1 MGQWVELELR
11 IEQLNFIIDCLE
23 LKACNSDYFDEIENC
38 VYLIENLRNQE
49 EEYNRKVYENGV
61 IEL

>member
-1 MGQWVELELR
+1 M
-11 IEQLNFIIDCLE
+11 NFIIDCLE

-49 EEYNRKVYENGV
+49 EEYNRKVYENGG